1 MEIKVN
7 TRINGKRA
15 VVMMQAEES
24 QIAVNEQVVD
34 DNGLLL
40 SEIERLKSEL
50 QESDYKVIKC
60 AEAICLNGEL
70 PYNMTELHN
79 ERQALRDK
87 INELEKAM
95 GNEWCNECQLF
106 YFEEL
111 FIYAIVFFSTT
122 RWC

>member
-15 VVMMQAEES
+15 VVKMQAEES

-60 AEAICLNGEL
+60 AEAICLNAEL
-70 PYNMTELHN
+70 PYNMTALHN

-87 INELEKAM
+87 INELESEVQN
-95 GNEWCNECQLF
+95 G
-106 YFEEL
+106 
-111 FIYAIVFFSTT
+111 
-122 RWC
+122 

>member
-1 MEIKVN
+1 MN

-15 VVMMQAEES
+15 VVMMNAEEPK
-24 QIAVNEQVVD
+24 IAVNEQVAD

-60 AEAICLNGEL
+60 AEAMCINAEL
-70 PYNMTELHN
+70 PYNMTALHN

-87 INELEKAM
+87 INKLESEV
-95 GNEWCNECQLF
+95 GNAQE
-106 YFEEL
+106 
-111 FIYAIVFFSTT
+111 
-122 RWC
+122 

>member
-1 MEIKVN
+1 MN

-15 VVMMQAEES
+15 VVMMNAEES
-24 QIAVNEQVVD
+24 QIVDNEQVVD
-34 DNGLLL
+34 DNGFLL

-60 AEAICLNGEL
+60 AEAICLNAEL

-87 INELEKAM
+87 INELESEVQN
-95 GNEWCNECQLF
+95 G
-106 YFEEL
+106 
-111 FIYAIVFFSTT
+111 
-122 RWC
+122 

>member
-1 MEIKVN
+1 MN

-15 VVMMQAEES
+15 VVKMQAEES
-24 QIAVNEQVVD
+24 QISVNEQVVD

-60 AEAICLNGEL
+60 AEAMAVGAEM
-70 PYNMTELHN
+70 PYDMESLHK

-87 INELEKAM
+87 INELESEVQN
-95 GNEWCNECQLF
+95 G
-106 YFEEL
+106 
-111 FIYAIVFFSTT
+111 
-122 RWC
+122 

>member
-15 VVMMQAEES
+15 VVTMNAEEA

-40 SEIERLKSEL
+40 TENERLKSEL

-60 AEAICLNGEL
+60 AEAMAVGAEM
-70 PYNMTELHN
+70 PYNMTALHK

-87 INELEKAM
+87 INELESEVQN
-95 GNEWCNECQLF
+95 G
-106 YFEEL
+106 
-111 FIYAIVFFSTT
+111 
-122 RWC
+122 

>member
-15 VVMMQAEES
+15 VVMMKAEDA
-24 QIAVNEQVVD
+24 QIVDNEQVVY

-40 SEIERLKSEL
+40 SEIERLKAEL

-60 AEAICLNGEL
+60 AEAMAVGTEM
-70 PYNMTELHN
+70 PYNMTELHK

-87 INELEKAM
+87 INELESEVQN
-95 GNEWCNECQLF
+95 G
-106 YFEEL
+106 
-111 FIYAIVFFSTT
+111 
-122 RWC
+122 

>member
-15 VVMMQAEES
+15 VVKMQAEET
-24 QIAVNEQVVD
+24 QIVDNEQVVD

-60 AEAICLNGEL
+60 AEAIAVGAEM
-70 PYNMTELHN
+70 PYNVASLHN

-87 INELEKAM
+87 INELESEVQN
-95 GNEWCNECQLF
+95 G
-106 YFEEL
+106 
-111 FIYAIVFFSTT
+111 
-122 RWC
+122 